1 MLHTTITEEK
11 ELHTRDIDRYAIR
24 FHVPHLISTPENYK
38 FDFSQTHTHI
48 HNGSAEKNER
58 MWVSCVQFYV
68 CVRVTMGYF

>member
-38 FDFSQTHTHI
+38 FDFSQTHTHTME
-48 HNGSAEKNER
+48 AQKKMNECE
-58 MWVSCVQFYV
+58 CV
-68 CVRVTMGYF
+68 VRVRTMGYF